1 MYLIAAGVISFVVI
15 ESVFFIVKAWRHGR
29 KIGMSKETLKNVA
42 VQSIVFTIAPALSI
56 LATVIVLASA
66 LGIVLPWIRLSV
78 IGNLAYETV
87 ASETMLNVFGS
98 SLTTPIT
105 EPKQFGAVAWV
116 MTLGTTFAL
125 VLLPIFCKGIH
136 RKVGAAVHK
145 SEGSAKTADVLSAA
159 AFIGVVAAF
168 IARAVCGKTPDGV
181 GDAGFMSIAT
191 LLTAVTVSL
200 VLEAVCKKFDLKK
213 LSVFAQPLA
222 MFAAMGMALLLNQI
236 LPEAVT
242 GFTWWNRL

>member
-42 VQSIVFTIAPALSI
+42 VQSIVFTVAPALSI

-125 VLLPIFCKGIH
+125 VLLPIFCKAIH

-159 AFIGVVAAF
+159 AFIGVIAAF
-168 IARAVCGKTPDGV
+168 IARAIYGKTPDGV

-213 LSVFAQPLA
+213 LAVFAQPLA
-222 MFAAMGMALLLNQI
+222 MFAAMGMAVLLNQI
-236 LPEAVT
+236 LPAEIAAL
-242 GFTWWNRL
+242 TWWS